1 MADFQ
6 MTTLKTE
13 ISVTKI
19 CTVHYFEYS
28 KDHYFPGES
37 HPFWEFVYVDKG
49 EITAVAEKTRHILH
63 HGDIIFHK
71 PDEWHTLYANGEIA
85 PNIVIVTFHST
96 SHAMNFFENK
106 IMKVGQREKNII
118 TEIINEYLKSFST
131 PVDDTFTTYLTRK
144 KDGVFGGEQMIRNLL
159 EQLLISM
166 MRGNDIPRQTV
177 GKTTRLDANLNLML
191 GYMENNISGVVSVD
205 DLSKYAGI
213 SRSAVAQIFRSELGC
228 GANQYFIKMKID
240 TAKKYIREGN
250 HNFTQ
255 ISAMLGYSGIHY
267 FSRQFKKVTG
277 MSPMEYAR
285 SIKLLLEKTGSQ
297 DAFDKE

>member
-1 MADFQ
+1 MANFQ

-37 HPFWEFVYVDKG
+37 HDFWEFVYVDKG
-49 EITAVAEKTRHILH
+49 EITAVAEQTSHILKP
-63 HGDIIFHK
+63 GDIIFHK
-71 PDEWHTLYANGEIA
+71 PNEWHTLYANGEVA
-85 PNIVIVTFHST
+85 PNIVIVTFYS
-96 SHAMNFFENK
+96 SSKAMEFFESK
-106 IMKVGQREKNII
+106 LMKVGQKEKNII

-144 KDGVFGGEQMIRNLL
+144 KESIFGGEQMIKNLL
-159 EQLLISM
+159 EMLLISM
-166 MRGNDIPRQTV
+166 IRGKDIPRQTV
-177 GKTTRLDANLNLML
+177 GKTTRLNANLNLML
-191 GYMENNISGVVSVD
+191 GYMENNISENVTLEE
-205 DLSKYAGI
+205 LSKYVGI
-213 SRSAVAQIFRSELGC
+213 SSSAVSQIFRSELGC

-240 TAKKYIREGN
+240 TAKKHIREGN
-250 HNFTQ
+250 LNFTQ

-285 SIKLLLEKTGSQ
+285 SIKLLLEKTG
-297 DAFDKE
+297 KVE

>member
-1 MADFQ
+1 MAEFQ
-6 MTTLKTE
+6 LTSLKTE
-13 ISVTKI
+13 ISVSKI

-28 KDHYFPGES
+28 KDHSFPGES
-37 HPFWEFVYVDKG
+37 HNFWEFVYVDKG
-49 EITAVAEKTRHILH
+49 EITAVAENTPHILR

-71 PDEWHTLYANGEIA
+71 PNEWHTLYANGEIA
-85 PNIVIVTFHST
+85 PNIVIVTFS
-96 SHAMNFFENK
+96 SPSKAMSFFENK

-144 KDGVFGGEQMIRNLL
+144 KEAVFGGEQMIKILL

-166 MRGNDIPRQTV
+166 MRGSDIPRQTV
-177 GKTTRLDANLNLML
+177 GKTTRLDSNLNLML

-213 SRSAVAQIFRSELGC
+213 SRSAVAQVFRSELGC
-228 GANQYFIKMKID
+228 GPNQWFIKMKID
-240 TAKKYIREGN
+240 AAKRYIREGN
-250 HNFTQ
+250 LNFTQ
-255 ISAMLGYSGIHY
+255 ISSVLGYSGIHY

-285 SIKLLLEKTGSQ
+285 SIKLLLEKTGSRE
-297 DAFDKE
+297 DLPKD

>member
-1 MADFQ
+1 MAEFQ
-6 MTTLKTE
+6 LTTLKTE

-28 KDHYFPGES
+28 KDHRFPGES
-37 HPFWEFVYVDKG
+37 HNFWEFVYVDKG
-49 EITAVAEKTRHILH
+49 EITAVAEKTPHILR

-71 PDEWHTLYANGEIA
+71 PNEWHTLYANGEIA
-85 PNIVIVTFHST
+85 PNIVIVTFCSNSKT
-96 SHAMNFFENK
+96 MSFFENK
-106 IMKVGQREKNII
+106 VMKVGQREKNII

-144 KDGVFGGEQMIRNLL
+144 KEAVFGGEQMIKILL

-166 MRGNDIPRQTV
+166 MRGSDITGQTV

-191 GYMENNISGVVSVD
+191 GYMENNISKEISLD

-213 SRSAVAQIFRSELGC
+213 SRSAVAQVFRSELGC
-228 GANQYFIKMKID
+228 GPNQWFIRMKVD
-240 TAKKYIREGN
+240 AAKRFIREGN
-250 HNFTQ
+250 LNFTQ
-255 ISAMLGYSGIHY
+255 ISSVLGYSGIHY

-285 SIKLLLEKTGSQ
+285 SIKLLLEKTGSGE
-297 DAFDKE
+297 DMPKE

>member
-1 MADFQ
+1 MADFH

-37 HPFWEFVYVDKG
+37 HNFWEFVYVDKG
-49 EITAVAEKTRHILH
+49 EITAVAEKTSFILK

-71 PDEWHTLYANGEIA
+71 PNEWHTLYANGEVA
-85 PNIVIVTFHST
+85 PNIVIVTFHS
-96 SHAMNFFENK
+96 SSAAMRFFENK
-106 IMKVGQREKNII
+106 IMKVGQKEKNII

-131 PVDDTFTTYLTRK
+131 PVDDTFTTSLTRK
-144 KDGVFGGEQMIRNLL
+144 KCGVFGGEQMIKILL

-166 MRGNDIPRQTV
+166 MRGSDIPGQTV
-177 GKTTRLDANLNLML
+177 GKTTRLDANLNLMI
-191 GYMENNISGVVSVD
+191 GYMENNLYGDISVD
-205 DLSKYAGI
+205 DVAKYAGI

-228 GANQYFIKMKID
+228 GPNQYFIKMKID
-240 TAKKYIREGN
+240 RAKEYIREGN

-255 ISAMLGYSGIHY
+255 IASMLGYSGIHY

-277 MSPMEYAR
+277 TSPMEYAR
-285 SIKLLLEKTGSQ
+285 SIKLLLEKTGAIEEIS
-297 DAFDKE
+297 K